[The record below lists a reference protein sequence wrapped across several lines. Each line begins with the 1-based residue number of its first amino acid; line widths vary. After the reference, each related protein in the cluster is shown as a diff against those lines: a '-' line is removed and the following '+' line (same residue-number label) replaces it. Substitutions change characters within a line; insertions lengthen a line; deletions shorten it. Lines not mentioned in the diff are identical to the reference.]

1 MKRIT
6 LAAALLLTACSAEA
20 QNSAYGPPSEVQDLY
35 EVAIAPSADRIQA
48 DIQTLVDFGTR
59 HTLSETESDTR
70 GIGAARR
77 WIFEEFEKIS
87 AECGGCLEVIYVS
100 DTIEGERRIPEP
112 TEVVSVLAIQRG
124 TTDPNRYVMMSGD
137 IDSRVT
143 DPLNGTYD
151 SPGANDNASGMAGT
165 IEAARILSKRK
176 YAGSIIYAGL
186 SGEEQGLFGGKIV
199 ADYALAEGWEIK
211 GVLNNDMISNIT
223 GIDGVTNNST
233 VRVFSEGTRAN
244 ETEAEARSRR
254 FTGGEVDS
262 PSRNLARYVKAQGD
276 QYLTNLDIMMVY
288 RLDRFGRGGHHRP
301 FNVVGIP
308 GIRIMETHEHY
319 DRQHQDLRIEGAMI
333 LSLKDKDQI
342 SPIYDADYLFN
353 DTANTVRLAVDQ
365 IYAGLQSSHYSVTV
379 ISDTAL
385 EIRTTSE
392 TSVKELRLNNI
403 LFDFGHRKIDL
414 NKLFNIRDAR
424 RFYGDTMDGVD
435 SVYAA
440 KLTALNAIT
449 LAGMAG
455 APPFPANVEAT
466 GAVRPSAKLTW
477 ETPENADNLAGYR
490 VHWRLTTEPEWTH
503 SRFIGKVNE
512 WTFENLVIDNYFF
525 GVSAVAEDGSET
537 PVVFPGAAGRF

>member
-1 MKRIT
+1 MKRIL
-6 LAAALLLTACSAEA
+6 LASTLLLIASAA
-20 QNSAYGPPSEVQDLY
+20 QAQSSTYGPPSEVQDLY
-35 EVAIAPSADRIQA
+35 SIASEPSADRIQS

-59 HTLSETESDTR
+59 HTLSETASDTR

-77 WIFEEFEKIS
+77 WIFDEFTKIS
-87 AECGGCLEVIYVS
+87 EDCGGCLEVLYVS
-100 DTIEGERRIPEP
+100 DTISGERRIPEP

-124 TTDPNRYVMMSGD
+124 ATDPNRYVMMSGD

-143 DPLNGTYD
+143 DPLNGTDD

-199 ADYALAEGWEIK
+199 ADYALKQGWEIK
-211 GVLNNDMISNIT
+211 GVLNNDMISNIS
-223 GIDGVTNNST
+223 GIDGIVNNST

-244 ETEAEARSRR
+244 ETEEEARRRR

-262 PSRNLARYVKAQGD
+262 PSRNLARYVKSQGD

-301 FNVVGIP
+301 FNQVGIP

-319 DRQHQDLRIEGAMI
+319 DRQHQDLRTENGE
-333 LSLKDKDQI
+333 LDFDLKDRAKIENISKEDIAEQI
-342 SPIYDADYLFN
+342 GFILADSNERKPNWETTQSNHWTNTYEVRGPLE
-353 DTANTVRLAVDQ
+353 DTIINLPDGSTATVFELANIKSINAT
-365 IYAGLQSSHYSVTV
+365 
-379 ISDTAL
+379 
-385 EIRTTSE
+385 
-392 TSVKELRLNNI
+392 K
-403 LFDFGHRKIDL
+403 F
-414 NKLFNIRDAR
+414 
-424 RFYGDTMDGVD
+424 GDTMDGVD

-466 GAVRPSAKLTW
+466 GAVQPSAKLTW
-477 ETPENADNLAGYR
+477 ETPPNGKNLAGYR

-525 GVSAVAEDGSET
+525 GVSAVAKDGSET

>member
-1 MKRIT
+1 MKRIAFATT
-6 LAAALLLTACSAEA
+6 LFLTACSAQA
-20 QNSAYGPPSEVQDLY
+20 QSEYGPPSEVQDLY
-35 EVAIAPSADRIQA
+35 AVAIAPSANRIQS

-77 WIFEEFEKIS
+77 WIFAEFEKIS
-87 AECGGCLEVIYVS
+87 KDCGGCLEVIYVS
-100 DTIEGERRIPEP
+100 DTISGERRIPEP

-124 TTDPNRYVMMSGD
+124 TLDPNRYVMMSGD

-143 DPLNGTYD
+143 DPLDGTSD
-151 SPGANDNASGMAGT
+151 SPGANDNASGMAGV
-165 IEAARILSKRK
+165 IEAARVLSKRE

-186 SGEEQGLFGGKIV
+186 SGEEQGLFGGEIV
-199 ADYALAEGWEIK
+199 AAHALEEGWEVK

-223 GIDGVTNNST
+223 GVDGVTNNST

-262 PSRNLARYVKAQGD
+262 PSRNLARYVKSQGD
-276 QYLTNLDIMMVY
+276 EYMTNLDIMMVY

-301 FNVVGIP
+301 FNKVGIP

-319 DRQHQDLRIEGAMI
+319 ERQHQDLRTEGG
-333 LSLKDKDQI
+333 
-342 SPIYDADYLFN
+342 
-353 DTANTVRLAVDQ
+353 V
-365 IYAGLQSSHYSVTV
+365 
-379 ISDTAL
+379 
-385 EIRTTSE
+385 E
-392 TSVKELRLNNI
+392 
-403 LFDFGHRKIDL
+403 
-414 NKLFNIRDAR
+414 
-424 RFYGDTMDGVD
+424 YGDVMAGVN

-455 APPFPANVEAT
+455 APPFPENVEAT
-466 GAVRPSAKLTW
+466 GAVQPSAKLSW
-477 ETPENADNLAGYR
+477 ETPPNGRNLAGYR
-490 VHWRLTTEPEWTH
+490 VHWRLTTEAEWTH

-525 GVSAVAEDGSET
+525 GVSAVAKDGSET